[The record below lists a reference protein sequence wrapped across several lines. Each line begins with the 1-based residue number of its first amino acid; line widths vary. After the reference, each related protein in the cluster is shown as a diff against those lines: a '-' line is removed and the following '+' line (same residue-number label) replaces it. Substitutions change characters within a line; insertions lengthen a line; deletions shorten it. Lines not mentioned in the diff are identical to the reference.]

1 MMGMGILTTGNGSQV
16 IGHPKSSKSL
26 IKFGGGKNMGEHQSS
41 NKRSG
46 CNTLKAE
53 TISHC

>member
-1 MMGMGILTTGNGSQV
+1 MGMGILTTGNGSQV
-16 IGHPKSSKSL
+16 IGHPKSSMSL